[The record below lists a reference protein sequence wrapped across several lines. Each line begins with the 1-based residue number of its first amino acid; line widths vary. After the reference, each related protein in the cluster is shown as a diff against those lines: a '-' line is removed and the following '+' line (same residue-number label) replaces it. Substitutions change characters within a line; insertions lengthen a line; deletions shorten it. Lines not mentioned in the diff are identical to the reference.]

1 MFVEGIYD
9 LLIELKQYPY
19 LEARREYIH
28 TMTIMN
34 ITEYL
39 STIDVNSPIT
49 ISKLKQK
56 LKIIGDM
63 GYAEDGGFPILSDGD
78 ILEGYIATSEVSH
91 GLEQLEKTLESTMF
105 ENELGQVPCYFNR
118 IMNHDTATGFTTHQA
133 NTSIINQDLKTPVR
147 NLLQVDAENMESH
160 HHQIESM
167 ISSKQSLNDFS
178 QYIDH
183 APLTINQNAS
193 MTLLMD
199 MFTKLGARYVCV
211 THSNGRYLG
220 IIHKR
225 RLLAYLKELDE
236 EDE

>member
-39 STIDVNSPIT
+39 STIDVNTPIT

-56 LKIIGDM
+56 LKIISDM

-78 ILEGYIATSEVSH
+78 ILEGYIATSEVSY

-118 IMNHDTATGFTTHQA
+118 FINHDTATGVTTHHA
-133 NTSIINQDLKTPVR
+133 NASIINQDLKTPVR

-160 HHQIESM
+160 HYHQIESA

-183 APLTINQNAS
+183 VIHHIL
-193 MTLLMD
+193 
-199 MFTKLGARYVCV
+199 CV
-211 THSNGRYLG
+211 LVDNVFFLILVY
-220 IIHKR
+220 
-225 RLLAYLKELDE
+225 
-236 EDE
+236 